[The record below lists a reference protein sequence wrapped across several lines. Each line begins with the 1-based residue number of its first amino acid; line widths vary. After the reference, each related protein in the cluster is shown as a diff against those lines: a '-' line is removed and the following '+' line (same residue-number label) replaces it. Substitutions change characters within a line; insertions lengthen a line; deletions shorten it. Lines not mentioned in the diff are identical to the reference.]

1 MGKGR
6 RGDELPEELRFKQ
19 SRLAKIEQAM
29 AELEAEAKAQADAQR
44 QAQREKEEALAR
56 EGQKRRGPK
65 PKEPDDKPKPEAQRN
80 FTDPESRI
88 MKDGASKSFE
98 QAYNCQAV
106 VDETAQV
113 IVATNVTQESN
124 DKKQVKPLIE
134 NLKQNTGGEKP
145 SKVSADSGYFS
156 ESNIAYFQDE
166 KIDEYIAT
174 GRLKHSEQPPP
185 APRGRIPKNATTK
198 ERMARKLRTV
208 KGRGT
213 YKKRKHIVEPVFGQI
228 KEGRGFRRFL
238 LRGLQNVSAEW
249 DLICLTHNLLKL
261 FRSGH
266 TPKTA

>member
-1 MGKGR
+1 MG
-6 RGDELPEELRFKQ
+6 
-19 SRLAKIEQAM
+19 
-29 AELEAEAKAQADAQR
+29 
-44 QAQREKEEALAR
+44 
-56 EGQKRRGPK
+56 
-65 PKEPDDKPKPEAQRN
+65 
-80 FTDPESRI
+80 
-88 MKDGASKSFE
+88 GA
-98 QAYNCQAV
+98 

-145 SKVSADSGYFS
+145 SRASADSGYFS

-185 APRGRIPKNATTK
+185 APRGRIPKSATTK

-238 LRGLQNVSAEW
+238 LRGIENVSAEW

-261 FRSGH
+261 FRSGF
-266 TPKTA
+266 TPQTA

>member
-1 MGKGR
+1 
-6 RGDELPEELRFKQ
+6 
-19 SRLAKIEQAM
+19 M
-29 AELEAEAKAQADAQR
+29 AELEVEAKAQADAQR
-44 QAQREKEEALAR
+44 QAQREKEEALVR

-145 SKVSADSGYFS
+145 SKASADSGRISDSAKANKVRPATSARATSPIFKTKKS
-156 ESNIAYFQDE
+156 TPGFGESG
-166 KIDEYIAT
+166 YIAT

-185 APRGRIPKNATTK
+185 APRGRIPKSATTK

-238 LRGLQNVSAEW
+238 LRGIENVSAEW

-261 FRSGH
+261 FRSGFA
-266 TPKTA
+266 PQTA